1 MLFAVG
7 IVSACAI
14 AGLYLLARAVIL
26 LGEINRKLAAIELDC
41 RKLHGPS

>member
-14 AGLYLLARAVIL
+14 AGLYLLARIVML
-26 LGEINRKLAAIELDC
+26 LGEINRKLGAIELD
-41 RKLHGPS
+41 RQK

>member
-14 AGLYLLARAVIL
+14 AGLYLLARSVAL
-26 LGEINRKLAAIELDC
+26 LGEINRRLAAIEANT
-41 RKLHGPS
+41 RK

>member
-26 LGEINRKLAAIELDC
+26 LGEINRKLATLEIQREQ
-41 RKLHGPS
+41 LHRQG